1 LSHAAP
7 AFENSHRRR
16 QVKTIGQT
24 LSPLGLNNKTLSPSA
39 RYKGDS
45 LRFVLILL
53 PTRACIILRKCL
65 SF

>member
-1 LSHAAP
+1 LSHAP

-24 LSPLGLNNKTLSPSA
+24 LSPLGLNNKTLAPSA
-39 RYKGDS
+39 ARYSGDS

-53 PTRACIILRKCL
+53 PTRACIILRKRL
-65 SF
+65 LF